1 MAESDGRSGGASGAT
16 LNALGARLSR
26 RGFLAAGC
34 ASAAM
39 VGIGGL
45 GVMSGQVDAPLLR
58 PPGMDSQADL
68 LARCNRC
75 GRCLQACPY
84 DIVTPLPPGE
94 SLVGWGTPTL
104 DFAHGY
110 CDFCMKCVDAC
121 PTGALRYGTATEG
134 DIGVAVVVKDACV
147 AWDWAG
153 CTVCADECPVEGAI
167 MLDEHD
173 RPVIQENL
181 CNGCGRCEQVCPTA
195 SLRAYDSTAAAK
207 GIVVVSRQSS
217 AARAGAPL
225 TSAELREG
233 RYRKGGD
240 AA

>member
-1 MAESDGRSGGASGAT
+1 
-16 LNALGARLSR
+16 
-26 RGFLAAGC
+26 
-34 ASAAM
+34 
-39 VGIGGL
+39 
-45 GVMSGQVDAPLLR
+45 
-58 PPGMDSQADL
+58 
-68 LARCNRC
+68 
-75 GRCLQACPY
+75 
-84 DIVTPLPPGE
+84 
-94 SLVGWGTPTL
+94 
-104 DFAHGY
+104 
-110 CDFCMKCVDAC
+110 
-121 PTGALRYGTATEG
+121 
-134 DIGVAVVVKDACV
+134 
-147 AWDWAG
+147 
-153 CTVCADECPVEGAI
+153 